1 MSERYLYRGIKRF
14 TDVLGGIVGLIVF
27 FPITLWIAARIKLED
42 GGPILYSQVRVGEN
56 GQKFSLYKFRSMV
69 IGAHSL
75 KAVLEQ
81 KNESD
86 GPIFKIKDDPRVTK
100 IGKFM
105 RKHSLDE
112 IPQFINVIQGNM
124 SLVGPRPALPEEVEA
139 YSEYELQ
146 RLGSK
151 PGLTGLWQV
160 SGRSNLSFE
169 KMVQLD
175 IAYIEKKSLLTDIAI
190 LFRTVIQMFSTS
202 DNGAF

>member
-69 IGAHSL
+69 VGAHSL
-75 KAVLEQ
+75 KNVLEQ

-124 SLVGPRPALPEEVEA
+124 SLVGPRPALPEEVEV

-175 IAYIEKKSLLTDIAI
+175 IAYIEKKSLLTDIVI
-190 LFRTVIQMFSTS
+190 LFRTVIQMFSTN

>member
-69 IGAHSL
+69 VGAHSL
-75 KAVLEQ
+75 KNVLEQ

-124 SLVGPRPALPEEVEA
+124 SLVGPRPALPEEVEV

-175 IAYIEKKSLLTDIAI
+175 IAYIEKKSLLTDIVI

>member
-27 FPITLWIAARIKLED
+27 SPITLWIAARIKLED

-69 IGAHSL
+69 VGAHSL

-124 SLVGPRPALPEEVEA
+124 SLVGPRPALPEEVEV

-175 IAYIEKKSLLTDIAI
+175 IAYIEKKSLLTDIVI